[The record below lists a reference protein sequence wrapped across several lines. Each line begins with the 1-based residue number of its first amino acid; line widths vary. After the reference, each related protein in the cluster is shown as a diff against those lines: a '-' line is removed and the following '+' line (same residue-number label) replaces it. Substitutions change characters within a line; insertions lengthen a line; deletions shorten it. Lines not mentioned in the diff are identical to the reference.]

1 MGVARPSVDL
11 KAYFKDRDCE
21 EHKRGYWLSG
31 DAEALGGQCKLWTP
45 GLSDD
50 LPEVRCNETSL
61 FDGNIVFQP
70 LCVKTLDIEE
80 RNRNLLRKLANIFV
94 SNISSLCVNYV

>member
-1 MGVARPSVDL
+1 MAGGVDKETAEKICRQYGAKLVARPSVDL

-50 LPEVRCNETSL
+50 LPEVRYLYCL
-61 FDGNIVFQP
+61 QGV
-70 LCVKTLDIEE
+70 
-80 RNRNLLRKLANIFV
+80 
-94 SNISSLCVNYV
+94 